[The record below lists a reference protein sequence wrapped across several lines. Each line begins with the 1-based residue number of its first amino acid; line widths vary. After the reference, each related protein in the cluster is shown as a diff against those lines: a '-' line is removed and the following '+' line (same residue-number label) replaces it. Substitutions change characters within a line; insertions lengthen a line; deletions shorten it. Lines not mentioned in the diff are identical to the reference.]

1 MSTITR
7 FTDAAE
13 LVRAI
18 GEGTAHPADLEVTT
32 WGIETTVTGG
42 DTENPIQIAEVVT
55 GHDPEG
61 ITLEWATAGETV
73 RRGLMRL
80 TTMSALDV
88 LDAYGE
94 WAIRYSGWTVV
105 ARKDDAEVRI
115 DLDELGEEASGRTSS
130 DDFDEFVQAV
140 ERVLEDRL

>member
-1 MSTITR
+1 MIT
-7 FTDAAE
+7 TYTTAEE
-13 LVRAI
+13 LVREI

-42 DTENPIQIAEVVT
+42 DTPSPIQIAGVVT

-94 WAIRYSGWTVV
+94 WAISYSGWEVI
-105 ARKDDAEVRI
+105 ARKDDHEIRI

-130 DDFDEFVQAV
+130 DDFDEFTAAV